1 MLEEEKER
9 GEGCGGRGKERR
21 RERESERV
29 KQRGVGGSRRGGT
42 TGTNGPRPRKRRRS
56 AQVRFPRAIRCCFTR
71 QREESA
77 ARARRYLKARLH
89 SGQSARGKHADHPLS
104 FSPSATLSLS
114 LLVFFLR
121 LLCASSFV
129 PVQFTRSPFFQF
141 TCRLGSLLLLCH
153 SDDVVTSRS
162 CSRW

>member
-114 LLVFFLR
+114 L
-121 LLCASSFV
+121 SSFSFYASCA
-129 PVQFTRSPFFQF
+129 PLPSFQF
-141 TCRLGSLLLLCH
+141 N
-153 SDDVVTSRS
+153 SRALRSFNLHVAWALSS
-162 CSRW
+162 CYATRTT